1 MPYVDREAGNILSV
15 GGYSG
20 HGIAMASL
28 SGMVIADAVCGQ
40 LGAFDMM
47 AKVPRHAFPGGTF
60 LRWPL
65 LVLAMT
71 WFSLRDRL

>member
-1 MPYVDREAGNILSV
+1 
-15 GGYSG
+15 
-20 HGIAMASL
+20 MASL
-28 SGMVIADAVCGQ
+28 SGMVIAEAICGQ

-47 AKVPRHAFPGGTF
+47 AQVPKNAFPGGTL
-60 LRWPL
+60 LRWPF